1 MKSFDPVLLRRLAVR
16 YRERAVTEPEM
27 AHAFIEIA
35 TDMETHAAMQVHADT
50 VA

>member
-1 MKSFDPVLLRRLAVR
+1 LAVR